1 MPSQASRQAPGEAR
15 QRKEI
20 GAAGDPGRRPALDR
34 RGADLLIAEPAEQL
48 AEAGN
53 LLLIDAVKAS
63 GVTSRPVTPMPPVE
77 ITTPISGSLIH
88 ARSCEA
94 GWEGQ
99 DAPGFAFALRRAQQ
113 GGGM

>member
-1 MPSQASRQAPGEAR
+1 MHENALPGVAAGARRAR

-53 LLLIDAVKAS
+53 LRLIDAVKAS

-94 GWEGQ
+94 GWEGRTRQ
-99 DAPGFAFALRRAQQ
+99 ASRLRS
-113 GGGM
+113 G